1 MFSKQAIDR
10 LIALHDQIEA
20 GKEHQYAAPTY
31 KDRPALMEME
41 QILFSNTE
49 ESADVL
55 CEKIAVLRYLA
66 MCYDDMCRTGV
77 SIKFHNKLIETHAKL
92 SSLEAYSDE
101 DMELFEE
108 DFYNAVKAR
117 NLYNRDDCKD
127 LGSMLKGILPK
138 EKIDEILSSAIKR
151 CSYLPK
157 KDPVELTERY
167 LSVIDAV
174 EQKIDRNMTIG
185 ICHEYWALK
194 ARYLKELGINWSS
207 PAVLNPSVMFD

>member
-1 MFSKQAIDR
+1 MFSKQEIDR

-77 SIKFHNKLIETHAKL
+77 SIKFHNKLIETMPSFL
-92 SSLEAYSDE
+92 LW
-101 DMELFEE
+101 
-108 DFYNAVKAR
+108 R
-117 NLYNRDDCKD
+117 
-127 LGSMLKGILPK
+127 
-138 EKIDEILSSAIKR
+138 
-151 CSYLPK
+151 
-157 KDPVELTERY
+157 LTVMR
-167 LSVIDAV
+167 I
-174 EQKIDRNMTIG
+174 
-185 ICHEYWALK
+185 
-194 ARYLKELGINWSS
+194 WSFS
-207 PAVLNPSVMFD
+207 RRIFTMP